1 MTFVACA
8 TALLG
13 FALSAGLAGA
23 GILEYTPGNGVS
35 DSPHNMYK
43 YILAKTGNP
52 DPGNNKQQVCVYCH
66 TPHNARTD
74 LVYNPLW
81 NHESTTQNFVPYFG
95 TDQDGRALGLPPTTL
110 NAQIDTATFMDGPS
124 RLCMSCHDGA
134 TAVDSYGNINGNV
147 TPDNPGTDGGIN
159 IAGASAYDPL
169 TDTTGG
175 SLMND
180 HPIGFNY
187 SEVSAID
194 PKIRDKEEGLSNSY
208 GNKIQRIS
216 DVLFKGDFF
225 TCSTCHDVHN
235 SPAKT
240 ATNQK
245 YLLYAT
251 ADSSK
256 NCLICHKI

>member
-1 MTFVACA
+1 MNNNPF
-8 TALLG
+8 
-13 FALSAGLAGA
+13 FNGLFN
-23 GILEYTPGNGVS
+23 LP
-35 DSPHNMYK
+35 
-43 YILAKTGNP
+43 
-52 DPGNNKQQVCVYCH
+52 
-66 TPHNARTD
+66 
-74 LVYNPLW
+74 LVGR
-81 NHESTTQNFVPYFG
+81 HFVPLFQA
-95 TDQDGRALGLPPTTL
+95 DHVNFP
-110 NAQIDTATFMDGPS
+110 GPEPS
-124 RLCMSCHDGA
+124 GSE
-134 TAVDSYGNINGNV
+134 GNINGNV